1 VLGVDDIAV
10 TLGQKAKN
18 RKRGFRNRVVSP
30 SMFDA
35 MSRIPPR
42 FQPHPYA
49 YHEEIELEIESLTN
63 LGKGVGRHGDWVV
76 FVSHA
81 LPGERVKAR
90 VFRNH
95 ATFSEADLVEVLR
108 PGPDRVEPPCPLFGG
123 CGGCQYQNLAYP
135 AQLEWKRDQVAE
147 LLRRM
152 AGIEFPVSPV
162 VPSPVLYGYRSKIT
176 PHFQKPDK
184 GKIGP
189 IGFLLEGRR
198 QQILDVPRC
207 PIASDSINRALE
219 GLRREVRANARG
231 YKKGATLL
239 LRDSLDGRV
248 RTDPTEMCEERVGE
262 LVFSF
267 HAGEFFQNN
276 PHILPAFTEHV
287 KREALGDGGVTHL
300 VDAYCGSGLF
310 CLTAASAFTEA
321 VGIEI
326 SESSVDWAKRNAEGN
341 GVTNCRFLQG
351 DASDLFA
358 GVTYPPSRTA
368 VVIDPPRKGSSP
380 EFLAQLTAFGPKRVV
395 YVSCDPATQIRDLE
409 HLKGGYEITRIQ
421 PFDLFPQTRHLECV
435 VTLERK

>member
-1 VLGVDDIAV
+1 
-10 TLGQKAKN
+10 
-18 RKRGFRNRVVSP
+18 
-30 SMFDA
+30 MFSA
-35 MSRIPPR
+35 MSRKPPR
-42 FQPHPYA
+42 FHPEPFD
-49 YHEEIELEIESLTN
+49 YHQELEIEIDSLTN
-63 LGKGVGRHGDWVV
+63 LGKGVGRHREWVV

-90 VFRNH
+90 VFRNS

-108 PGPDRVEPPCPLFGG
+108 PSPDRVDPLCALFGE

-135 AQLEWKRDQVAE
+135 AQLAWKRDQVAE

-162 VPSPVLYGYRSKIT
+162 HPSPVVYGYRSKIT

-184 GKIGP
+184 GGVGP

-198 QQILDVPRC
+198 QQVLDVPRC

-219 GLRREVRANARG
+219 TVRRETRAKARG

-276 PHILPAFTEHV
+276 PHILPDFTGHV
-287 KREALGDGGVTHL
+287 KREALGDGGITHL

-326 SESSVDWAKRNAEGN
+326 SESSVDWAKRNADQN
-341 GVTNCRFLQG
+341 GVANCRFVQG
-351 DASDLFA
+351 DASDIFA
-358 GVTYPPSRTA
+358 GVTFPPSRTA

-380 EFLAQLTAFGPKRVV
+380 EFLGQLVAFGPKRIV
-395 YVSCDPATQIRDLE
+395 YVSCDPATQVRDLE
-409 HLKGGYEITRIQ
+409 RLKNDYAIVRIQ

>member
-1 VLGVDDIAV
+1 
-10 TLGQKAKN
+10 
-18 RKRGFRNRVVSP
+18 
-30 SMFDA
+30 
-35 MSRIPPR
+35 MSRIPHR
-42 FQPHPYA
+42 FHPVPFE
-49 YHEEIELEIESLTN
+49 YHQELELEIDSLTN
-63 LGKGVGRHGDWVV
+63 LGKGVGRYQDWVV

-81 LPGERVKAR
+81 LPGELVKAR
-90 VFRNH
+90 VFRNN
-95 ATFSEADLVEVLR
+95 ANFSEADLVEVLR
-108 PGPDRVEPPCPLFGG
+108 PGADRVESVCKLFGE
-123 CGGCQYQNLAYP
+123 CGGCQYQNLSYP
-135 AQLEWKRDQVAE
+135 AQLEWKRGQVAE

-162 VPSPVLYGYRSKIT
+162 VPSPVTYGYRSKIT
-176 PHFQKPDK
+176 PHFQKPEN

-189 IGFLLEGRR
+189 IGFLIEGRR
-198 QQILDVPRC
+198 QQVLDVPLC

-219 GLRREVRANARG
+219 NVRREVRANARG

-248 RTDPTEMCEERVGE
+248 RTDPTEMAEEQVGE
-262 LVFSF
+262 VVFSF

-276 PHILPAFTEHV
+276 PHILPAFTGHV
-287 KREALGDGGVTHL
+287 RDEALGDGDVTHL

-326 SESSVDWAKRNAEGN
+326 SESSVDWAKRNADRN
-341 GVTNCRFLQG
+341 GIKNCRFIQG
-351 DASDLFA
+351 DAPDLFA
-358 GVTYPPSRTA
+358 NVTFPPSRTA

-380 EFLAQLTAFGPKRVV
+380 EFLVQLVDFGPRRIV

-409 HLKGGYEITRIQ
+409 CLKDAYEITRIQ

-435 VTLERK
+435 VTLQRK